1 MEQGSI
7 LPFLKKPGSHQ
18 PGTSRSGNSRP
29 GQPYHRRPN
38 PDARSKQ
45 SSTHNSKHYSTNK
58 HRGPNR
64 RRNTDLEKV
73 ADETKAELPKI
84 LGHLH
89 GFHPDEFSLN
99 LLEDMDPLSADD
111 CPCLENKACIK
122 VLKMDSFDAAI
133 ELDPYHNVRKHLGM
147 LRSGSA
153 SPKMDT
159 EPESSNT
166 YDNSDTPT
174 DESIKR
180 ILCEI
185 HMNDSEPRELSKHE
199 DVQKTNDSSDN
210 FEPHTVQKEASVK
223 GGLDLND
230 VHTKQKQPAYSY
242 NLNHNRPVAVLNLAS
257 ERSPGGGWQ
266 KGALA
271 QEECLCYRSSLY
283 LSLSETIYPLPSL
296 AAIHSPNVLL
306 IRDSMTNG
314 HFLLTPQSPY
324 DLPTVSVISA
334 AALRKPTLSDDG
346 LSFKHAGA
354 RAVTKKKIR
363 LVLRVAANKGHTKL
377 VLGALGCGVF
387 ANPPKEVA
395 QCFLEVFQEPEF
407 QGGWWEE
414 VVFAVLDNVKGADG
428 GKDGKGNF
436 GQFYQVLHGLEV

>member
-1 MEQGSI
+1 M
-7 LPFLKKPGSHQ
+7 
-18 PGTSRSGNSRP
+18 
-29 GQPYHRRPN
+29 
-38 PDARSKQ
+38 
-45 SSTHNSKHYSTNK
+45 
-58 HRGPNR
+58 
-64 RRNTDLEKV
+64 DLERV

-84 LGHLH
+84 LSHLH

-111 CPCLENKACIK
+111 CPCLEKRACIK
-122 VLKMDSFDAAI
+122 VLNMDSFDAAI
-133 ELDPYHNVRKHLGM
+133 ELDPHHDVRTHLGV

-159 EPESSNT
+159 EPESST
-166 YDNSDTPT
+166 THDKPDISADK
-174 DESIKR
+174 SIKR
-180 ILCEI
+180 TLYDV
-185 HMNDSEPRELSKHE
+185 HMDDSEPREVSRHE
-199 DVQKTNDSSDN
+199 DVQETNKSSDN
-210 FEPHTVQKEASVK
+210 SEPHTVHEEPNVK
-223 GGLDLND
+223 GKLDLND
-230 VHTKQKQPAYSY
+230 VHTKQKQATHFS
-242 NLNHNRPVAVLNLAS
+242 NLNPNRPVAVLNLAS

-283 LSLSETIYPLPSL
+283 LSLSDTIYPLPSL
-296 AAIHSPNVLL
+296 GAIHSPNVLL

-314 HFLLTPQSPY
+314 HFLLTPQSPHN
-324 DLPTVSVISA
+324 LPTVSVISA
-334 AALRKPTLSDDG
+334 AALRRPPLSDDG
-346 LSFKHAGA
+346 LTFKHVVA

-436 GQFYQVLHGLEV
+436 GQFCQVLHGQEV